1 MSIAHVGHD
10 PTSSAREPGLT
21 SPPVVGWAMYDL
33 ANTMF
38 SMNIVSFFFGL
49 WVVNV
54 MGGTDS
60 HYGYAASL
68 SYAIVFLAA
77 PFLGALTDQAP
88 RRMPFLVVS
97 TLVCVGFTLL
107 LGTGGLLISLA
118 FFVVANVAYQG
129 GLQFY
134 DALLPEVSTESN
146 RGRVGGFGIGLGY
159 LGSFIGLLLG
169 GLLLGNVEGLAREE
183 QSAAYA
189 RVFQL
194 TGVLF
199 LVFAL
204 PCFLLVRERGRPAR
218 RLSLG
223 SFAAAGRQVLET
235 ARSGDQFPGLRR
247 FLVGRVFYTDSV
259 NTVIAFMGIYVTNEV
274 GFTTGEARTVLLIA
288 IAFAVAGGF
297 AWGRVVDL
305 LGPKRTL
312 DVVLLLWMVVFAWA
326 AIVGFL
332 RLPPA
337 VFWPVPV
344 LAGLALGGTWAADR
358 PLMLRLTPPSRIGEF
373 YGLYGMV
380 GRFSAITGP
389 LVWALI
395 VDTLG
400 LGRPA
405 AIASLLVGIVI
416 GYWILR
422 PLSDEPRAWEETD
435 DGQPAHRKGRVGDA
449 GGAASV

>member
-1 MSIAHVGHD
+1 MSTTVATPDTIAHD
-10 PTSSAREPGLT
+10 REPGLT

-54 MGGTDS
+54 MGGTDA

-68 SYAIVFLAA
+68 SYAIIFLAS

-118 FFVVANVAYQG
+118 LFVVANVAYQG

-134 DALLPEVSTESN
+134 DALLPEVSTEAN

-159 LGSFIGLLLG
+159 LGSFVGLLLG
-169 GLLLGNVEGLAREE
+169 GLLLGNVEELAREE
-183 QSAAYA
+183 QSAAYV

-204 PCFLLVRERGRPAR
+204 PCFLLVRERGRPGR

-223 SFAAAGRQVLET
+223 SMRAAGRQVLET
-235 ARSGDQFPGLRR
+235 VRSGHRFPGLRR

-274 GFTTGEARTVLLIA
+274 GFSTGEARTVLLIA
-288 IAFAVAGGF
+288 IACAIVGGF
-297 AWGRVVDL
+297 AWGRVVDR

-312 DVVLLLWMVVFAWA
+312 DVVLLLWMVVFVWA
-326 AIVGFL
+326 ALVGFL
-332 RLPPA
+332 RLDPA

-344 LAGLALGGTWAADR
+344 LAGIALGGTWAADR
-358 PLMLRLTPPSRIGEF
+358 PLMLRLTPPDRIGEF

-389 LVWALI
+389 LVWGLT
-395 VDTLG
+395 VDTMG

-405 AIASLLVGIVI
+405 AIASLLIGIVI

-422 PLSDEPRAWEETD
+422 PLSDAPRVWDEVEGGVEA
-435 DGQPAHRKGRVGDA
+435 GRTG
-449 GGAASV
+449 SR